1 MHTRFHFYVNHLHI
15 SGKPT
20 LPPGLGRP
28 STTCRAATAAP
39 ILHKRLREE
48 LTPSPGG
55 GIWTPDIYDHGSLSL
70 LIHGLCIQA
79 IYDPLPCALPGQLI
93 IDRNLTPQTSPRYT
107 LVTSLVKSQSWQ
119 IIWWPNIDTY
129 VWSSPQLL
137 YDGEKLANPICSV
150 FFRKPSHDV
159 ISIHFTENAPKM

>member
-1 MHTRFHFYVNHLHI
+1 MTTATDESKDHNANPNPNQENQCIPVSTSMLTISIFQGSQPCRLVWEGHQQHVELQQLHQYFTKDYVKSSH
-15 SGKPT
+15 
-20 LPPGLGRP
+20 PPL
-28 STTCRAATAAP
+28 
-39 ILHKRLREE
+39 
-48 LTPSPGG
+48 GG

-119 IIWWPNIDTY
+119 IIW
-129 VWSSPQLL
+129 
-137 YDGEKLANPICSV
+137 
-150 FFRKPSHDV
+150 
-159 ISIHFTENAPKM
+159 